1 MKQNNNHMLKSRMG
15 RLMAENIMRN
25 VMIRMTGSRDA
36 MIDCH
41 GVMKLPDGKALSIV
55 NDQDGHAGIIIID
68 NGSKRGSVPIDYDD
82 PDETVGMLVR
92 SI

>member
-1 MKQNNNHMLKSRMG
+1 MKQNNNHMPKDRMD

-25 VMIRMTGSRDA
+25 VLIRMTGSRDA
-36 MIDCH
+36 MIDRH
-41 GVMKLPDGKALSIV
+41 GVMELLDGKALSIASG
-55 NDQDGHAGIIIID
+55 QESITIID

-82 PDETVGMLVR
+82 PDETVGTLVK